1 MSAFETKERDS
12 VRRIIA
18 EQLADPRHNMMPLEA
33 WASRSPRVRWP
44 IILALIVVLIGLAG
58 GIAS

>member
-1 MSAFETKERDS
+1 
-12 VRRIIA
+12 
-18 EQLADPRHNMMPLEA
+18 MMPLES

-44 IILALIVVLIGLAG
+44 LVLALIILLIGLAG